1 MRSPLQGLHDA
12 LERLVLA
19 YHGYPLPVSRTAQ
32 AWPRIAAVGDVH
44 ALCGSEE
51 RLSACFRS
59 LEDIDLVLVAGDL
72 TSTGRADEA
81 RALAMA
87 CRHAPAPVACV
98 LGNHDW
104 HAGEQDGIATALE
117 EAGVRVLDREHE
129 VYDVRGRSVAV
140 VGTTGFIGGFLEDRL
155 PDFGEPLLRDV
166 YAKTSEEVEA
176 IERGLVA
183 TDGCDHRIVL
193 LHYSPTVETL
203 VGEREGLW
211 LLLGSDRLAAPI
223 ARHSP
228 DLVVHGHA
236 HAGRAEGAIGAVP
249 VYNVSQPVIRD
260 DFRTFEL
267 DGDRRLSAAP
277 RAE

>member
-1 MRSPLQGLHDA
+1 
-12 LERLVLA
+12 
-19 YHGYPLPVSRTAQ
+19 
-32 AWPRIAAVGDVH
+32 
-44 ALCGSEE
+44 
-51 RLSACFRS
+51 
-59 LEDIDLVLVAGDL
+59 
-72 TSTGRADEA
+72 
-81 RALAMA
+81 
-87 CRHAPAPVACV
+87 V

-104 HAGEQDGIATALE
+104 HAGEQDGIREALE
-117 EAGVRVLDREHE
+117 EADVRVLEGEHE
-129 VYDVRGRSVAV
+129 VYDVRGRSVGV

-155 PDFGEPLLRDV
+155 PDFGEPLLHDV

-203 VGEREGLW
+203 YGEREGVW

-228 DLVVHGHA
+228 DLVLHGHA

-249 VYNVSQPVIRD
+249 VYNVSQAVIRA

-267 DGDRRLSAAP
+267 DGDRRLSAAAQ